1 VVRGMLVARSMPR
14 LHSGH
19 KGAWRLASIRARIQP
34 ISDQM
39 GNPLRSEDEVELE
52 KTLRLIEFDQA
63 RGQMRRTRGRRT
75 SRKAQTGFVVALV
88 AAALIGLFYLG
99 MQWLVGFFSRGTAW
113 RG

>member
-1 VVRGMLVARSMPR
+1 
-14 LHSGH
+14 
-19 KGAWRLASIRARIQP
+19 
-34 ISDQM
+34 M
-39 GNPLRSEDEVELE
+39 GNPVRSEDEVELE

-75 SRKAQTGFVVALV
+75 ARKGQTGFVVALV